1 MKITP
6 MTMTR
11 TLMTPC
17 SLPLSMRPKLLPL
30 LLAACMGISG
40 VAHAAPSDP
49 AVVNGQVTFSQQGN
63 VFSITNSPNAI
74 INWGSFSIAQGEI
87 VRFLQQSGNSAVLNR
102 ITGQDPSRIMGAL
115 QSNGRVYLINPNGIL
130 FGGGAQINVNGL
142 VASTLDIGNADFIA
156 GKNKFFS
163 GATAGSV
170 VNEGAITT
178 PSGGKVFLIAP
189 DVTNSGLIT
198 SPQGEV
204 VLAAGH
210 SVQLADSSNPGM
222 HVVVSAPE
230 DQAINI
236 GEVIAQGGKIG
247 IYGALVNQRG
257 TLNANSA
264 VVGENGKIILKA
276 TRTTLLEAGSVTTAI
291 GAGNGGEV
299 QVLGEK
305 VGLMGDALLDVSG
318 QNGGGTALIGG
329 DYQGKN
335 AAVMNAEQVFVG
347 KDAVI
352 KADAIASGDG
362 GKVIVWGNQTAQVY
376 GSIFARGGAQSG
388 NGGFIET
395 SSHYL
400 DVAGIRVNAGAANG
414 KNGQWLL
421 DPENIR
427 VSVGDSVTLDDVAAF
442 VNPTPNSSD
451 TSFINAS
458 VISDAT
464 ANVTLQ
470 ARNDITFSS
479 EINIAAVG
487 VGLTAQAGNNI
498 NVDASITTNGGDLV
512 LSANDNGG
520 GTATG
525 SGKVIKMSGVVL
537 ETTEGTLTIRDSTT
551 STPPTATTI
560 NQCVANPTLR
570 GCSVILPPTQSF
582 PSNPV
587 QQALNSTVNII
598 NTVTTNVNPA
608 APQLNAIP
616 KTGNPN
622 TSTVPTPADAAAKAS
637 AEAAAKAASDAA
649 ARSAADAAAKVAA
662 DAAARAVAESAA
674 AEAVAKAM
682 QAAANQAATDAAA
695 KAAADAAA
703 QAAADAAAKA
713 ASDAAFMA
721 ATEAAAKAAAD
732 AAADAAD
739 KSAAEAK
746 IAEENAKQAD
756 EKKAADKTDTK
767 EVASNEKTGTKNEPV
782 KKMYCN

>member
-11 TLMTPC
+11 TLMTPY

-49 AVVNGQVTFSQQGN
+49 TVVNGQVTFSQQGN

-102 ITGQDPSRIMGAL
+102 ITGQDPSSIMGAL

-230 DQAINI
+230 NQAINI

-276 TRTTLLEAGSVTTAI
+276 TRTTLLEAGSVTTAT
-291 GAGNGGEV
+291 GAGSGGEV
-299 QVLGEK
+299 QVLGEQ
-305 VGLMGDALLDVSG
+305 VGLMGNALVDVSG

-335 AAVMNAEQVFVG
+335 VAVMNAEQVFVG

-362 GKVIVWGNQTAQVY
+362 GKIIVWGNQTAQVY

-395 SSHYL
+395 SSHHL

-427 VSVGDSVTLDDVAAF
+427 ISVGDSVTLDDVAAF
-442 VNPTPNSSD
+442 DNPTPNSSD

-458 VISDAT
+458 VISGAT

-551 STPPTATTI
+551 STQPIAATI

-570 GCSVILPPTQSF
+570 GCTVILPPTQNN
-582 PSNPV
+582 PTNPV
-587 QQALNSTVNII
+587 GQALNSTVNII
-598 NTVTTNVNPA
+598 NTVTTNANPA
-608 APQLNAIP
+608 VPRLNAIP
-616 KTGNPN
+616 TTGNPN
-622 TSTVPTPADAAAKAS
+622 TSTVPTAADAAAKAS
-637 AEAAAKAASDAA
+637 ADAAAKAASDAA
-649 ARSAADAAAKVAA
+649 AKSAADAAAKVAA
-662 DAAARAVAESAA
+662 DAAARAAAESAA

-695 KAAADAAA
+695 KAAAEAAA
-703 QAAADAAAKA
+703 KSAAEAAAAKA
-713 ASDAAFMA
+713 A
-721 ATEAAAKAAAD
+721 
-732 AAADAAD
+732 
-739 KSAAEAK
+739 
-746 IAEENAKQAD
+746 EEDVKKAD
-756 EKKAADKTDTK
+756 EKKAADKSDSK